1 MTVARPKRSFRSA
14 FLALAIAAPLLAA
27 CDSVEE
33 RVATHYERGQELA
46 EAGENAKAIV
56 EYRNAISLKADHVPS
71 RLAIATLLEEE
82 GNLGE
87 AVRHYQI
94 AAENDLK
101 NVRSRVRLSQYML
114 VTRNIDRALEFSEQ
128 AYALDPEDPDV
139 LAVRSATAYQLQDK
153 EFALELA
160 RKAIAAEPDHAAANV
175 VLITERVESGELDEA
190 LSMTDNVLSVHDEDL
205 SLHLLR
211 LRLLELTDQ
220 QELAL
225 EQLVSITQKFPE
237 LGSAKQALARRY
249 TQLGELDKAEEQLR
263 SYAEIAEDRT
273 AANLAIAQ
281 FMMRTQGMD
290 AGVAELQRLAAEEQN
305 GWPYTRALASLFYA
319 RDRGDEART
328 MLEAVVQGEGAMANE
343 ARVMLARF
351 ALQER
356 DKEGARALIDAV
368 LASDKANA
376 DALTMR
382 GALEIDADQY
392 GQAIETLR
400 NALAQNATDSRT
412 QRLLG
417 RAYLLNGNEALAAD
431 QFANATRNSDY
442 APDVAQEYV
451 QFLIRR
457 GRIDGAEAVL
467 SEAVR
472 RSPTNRTLLTAL
484 AQLRLQQQ
492 DWVGA
497 ETVANQL
504 RELEGGGTVAEQV
517 LAASLSGQEKYDES
531 SDILRSL
538 VADDETRGQAMAG
551 LVNTLLADGKADE
564 ARAFLNDVLAEDP
577 GNVQARLL
585 QASVEQ
591 REGNADLA
599 RELVERVNADFPN
612 QSAPYLFLAR
622 SELSAGNTDEAYRI
636 AREGVDATGAL
647 NLRLIVA
654 GIDEQRGDVDS
665 AIEQYQAVFD
675 ARPDSLLAA
684 NNLASM
690 LSMHKSDDPE
700 ALKRAQT
707 IALRLRSSDVPEMQ
721 DTFGWTLYL
730 NGDYRGALQSLE
742 PAAEKL
748 SNNPIVLYH
757 YGMTLKALGR
767 DEEARRV
774 LDRSAALADDS
785 FPYPD
790 GLTQALAELP
800 ELPPEEPAGED
811 GGTANQ

>member
-1 MTVARPKRSFRSA
+1 MIVETSRKSRRSA
-14 FLALAIAAPLLAA
+14 FFALAIAATVLAA

-33 RVATHYERGQELA
+33 RVAAHFERAQELA
-46 EAGENAKAIV
+46 EAGETAKAIV

-71 RLAIATLLEEE
+71 RLAIAELLEED
-82 GNLGE
+82 GKLAE

-94 AAENDLK
+94 AAENDVK
-101 NVRSRVRLSQYML
+101 NIRSRVRLSQYML

-128 AYALDPEDPDV
+128 AYELAPEDPDV
-139 LAVRSATAYQLQDK
+139 LAVRSATAYQLNEKD
-153 EFALELA
+153 FALELA
-160 RKAIAAEPDHAAANV
+160 RKAIASEPDHAAANV
-175 VLITERVESGELDEA
+175 VLITERVESGELSEA
-190 LSMTDNVLSVHDEDL
+190 LSMTDSVIAVHDEDL

-211 LRLLELTDQ
+211 LRLLELTGQ

-225 EQLVSITQKFPE
+225 EQLITLTTKFPE

-249 TQLGELDKAEEQLR
+249 TQLGDLEKAEEQLR
-263 SYAEIAEDRT
+263 AYAEIAADRT
-273 AANLAIAQ
+273 EANLAIAQ
-281 FMMRTQGMD
+281 FLMRTQGVD
-290 AGVAELQRLAAEEQN
+290 AGVAELRRLAEEEEN

-319 RDRGDEART
+319 RDRAEDART
-328 MLEAVVQGEGAMANE
+328 MLNDVAVGDSAIANE

-351 ALQER
+351 ALQED
-356 DKEGARALIDAV
+356 DKERARSLIEEV
-368 LASDKANA
+368 LATDSANA

-382 GALEIDADQY
+382 GALELDADEY
-392 GQAIETLR
+392 GKAIETLR

-417 RAYLLNGNEALAAD
+417 RAYLLNGNDALAAD

-451 QFLIRR
+451 QFLLRR

-484 AQLRLQQQ
+484 AQLRLRQQ

-517 LAASLSGQEKYDES
+517 LAASLSGQEKYEES
-531 SDILRSL
+531 GDILRSL
-538 VADDETRGQAMAG
+538 VTDSETRDQAMAG
-551 LVNTLLADGKADE
+551 LVNTLIADGKAEE
-564 ARAFLNDVLAEDP
+564 ARTFLNDVLVENP

-585 QASVEQ
+585 QASVEL
-591 REGNADLA
+591 REGNGDLA
-599 RELVERVNADFPN
+599 KEMVERVNADFPN
-612 QSAPYLFLAR
+612 QPAPYLFLAQ
-622 SELSAGNTDEAYRI
+622 SELRDGNLDRAYEIASAGVDE
-636 AREGVDATGAL
+636 TGAL
-647 NLRLIVA
+647 NLRLIIA
-654 GIDEQRGDVDS
+654 GIDEKRGNVDG
-665 AIEQYQAVFD
+665 AIAQYDAIFT
-675 ARPDSLLAA
+675 ARPDSMVAA

-690 LSMHKSDDPE
+690 LSMHKADDPE
-700 ALKRAQT
+700 AVQRART

-730 NGDYRGALQSLE
+730 NGDYRGALQALK

-748 SNNPIVLYH
+748 PENPIVLYH
-757 YGMTLKALGR
+757 YGMTLKALER
-767 DEEARRV
+767 NDEARSV
-774 LDRSAALADDS
+774 LDRAAALADDK

-790 GLTQALAELP
+790 GLEQALAD
-800 ELPPEEPAGED
+800 LPPVSS
-811 GGTANQ
+811 NQ

>member
-1 MTVARPKRSFRSA
+1 MIVETSRKSRRSA
-14 FLALAIAAPLLAA
+14 FFALAIAATVLAA

-33 RVATHYERGQELA
+33 RVATHFERAQELA
-46 EAGENAKAIV
+46 EAGETAKAIV

-71 RLAIATLLEEE
+71 RLAIAELLEED
-82 GNLGE
+82 GKLAE

-94 AAENDLK
+94 AAENDVK
-101 NVRSRVRLSQYML
+101 NIRSRVRLSQYML

-128 AYALDPEDPDV
+128 AYELAPEDPDV
-139 LAVRSATAYQLQDK
+139 LAVRSATAYQLNEKD
-153 EFALELA
+153 FALELA
-160 RKAIAAEPDHAAANV
+160 RKAIASEPDHAAANV
-175 VLITERVESGELDEA
+175 VLITERVESGELSEA
-190 LSMTDNVLSVHDEDL
+190 LSMTDSVIAVHDEDL

-211 LRLLELTDQ
+211 LRLLELTGQ

-225 EQLVSITQKFPE
+225 EQLITLTTKFPD

-249 TQLGELDKAEEQLR
+249 TQLGDLEKAEEQLR
-263 SYAEIAEDRT
+263 AYAGIAADRT
-273 AANLAIAQ
+273 EANLAIAQ
-281 FMMRTQGMD
+281 FLMRTQGVD
-290 AGVAELQRLAAEEQN
+290 AGVAELRRLAEEEEN

-319 RDRGDEART
+319 RDRAEDARSMLNEVAVGDSAI
-328 MLEAVVQGEGAMANE
+328 ANE

-351 ALQER
+351 ALQED
-356 DKEGARALIDAV
+356 DKERARSLIEEV
-368 LASDKANA
+368 LATDSANA

-382 GALEIDADQY
+382 GALELDADEY
-392 GQAIETLR
+392 GKAIETLR

-417 RAYLLNGNEALAAD
+417 RAYLLNGNDALAAD

-451 QFLIRR
+451 QFLLRR

-484 AQLRLQQQ
+484 AQLRLRQQ

-517 LAASLSGQEKYDES
+517 LAASLSGQEKYEES
-531 SDILRSL
+531 GDILRSL
-538 VADDETRGQAMAG
+538 VTDSETRDQAMAG
-551 LVNTLLADGKADE
+551 LVNTLIADGKAEE
-564 ARAFLNDVLAEDP
+564 ARTFLNDVLVENP

-585 QASVEQ
+585 QASVEL
-591 REGNADLA
+591 REGNGDLA
-599 RELVERVNADFPN
+599 KEMVERVNADFPN
-612 QSAPYLFLAR
+612 QPAPYLFLAQ
-622 SELSAGNTDEAYRI
+622 SELRDGNLDRAYEIASAGVDE
-636 AREGVDATGAL
+636 TGAL
-647 NLRLIVA
+647 NLRLIIA
-654 GIDEQRGDVDS
+654 GIDEKRGNVDG
-665 AIEQYQAVFD
+665 AIAQYDAIFT
-675 ARPDSLLAA
+675 ARPDSMVAA

-690 LSMHKSDDPE
+690 LSMHKADDPE
-700 ALKRAQT
+700 AVQRAQT

-730 NGDYRGALQSLE
+730 NGDYRGALQALK

-748 SNNPIVLYH
+748 PENPIVLYH
-757 YGMTLKALGR
+757 YGMTLKALER
-767 DEEARRV
+767 NEEARSV
-774 LDRSAALADDS
+774 LDRAAALADDK

-790 GLTQALAELP
+790 GLEQALAD
-800 ELPPEEPAGED
+800 LPPVSS
-811 GGTANQ
+811 NQ

>member
-1 MTVARPKRSFRSA
+1 MIVETSRKSRRSA
-14 FLALAIAAPLLAA
+14 FFALAIAATVLAA

-33 RVATHYERGQELA
+33 RVATHFERAQELA
-46 EAGENAKAIV
+46 EAGETAKAIV

-71 RLAIATLLEEE
+71 RLAIAELLEED
-82 GNLGE
+82 GKLAE

-94 AAENDLK
+94 AAENDVK
-101 NVRSRVRLSQYML
+101 NIRSRVRLSQYML

-128 AYALDPEDPDV
+128 AYELAPEDPDV
-139 LAVRSATAYQLQDK
+139 LAVRSATAYQLNEKD
-153 EFALELA
+153 FALELA
-160 RKAIAAEPDHAAANV
+160 RKAIASEPDHAAANV
-175 VLITERVESGELDEA
+175 VLITERVESGELSEA
-190 LSMTDNVLSVHDEDL
+190 LSMTDSVIAVHDEDL

-211 LRLLELTDQ
+211 LRLLELTGQ

-225 EQLVSITQKFPE
+225 EQLITLTTKFPD

-249 TQLGELDKAEEQLR
+249 TQLGDLEKAEEQLR
-263 SYAEIAEDRT
+263 AYAGIAADKTE
-273 AANLAIAQ
+273 ANLAIAQ
-281 FMMRTQGMD
+281 FLMRTQGVD
-290 AGVAELQRLAAEEQN
+290 AGVAELRRLAEEEEN

-319 RDRGDEART
+319 RDRAEDART
-328 MLEAVVQGEGAMANE
+328 MLNEVAVGDSAIANE

-351 ALQER
+351 ALQED
-356 DKEGARALIDAV
+356 DKERARSLIEEV
-368 LASDKANA
+368 LATDSANA

-382 GALEIDADQY
+382 GALELDADEY
-392 GQAIETLR
+392 GKAIETLR

-417 RAYLLNGNEALAAD
+417 RAYLLNGNDALAAD

-451 QFLIRR
+451 QFLLRR

-484 AQLRLQQQ
+484 AQLRLRQQ

-517 LAASLSGQEKYDES
+517 LAASLSGQEKYEES
-531 SDILRSL
+531 GDILRSL
-538 VADDETRGQAMAG
+538 VTDSETRDQAMAG
-551 LVNTLLADGKADE
+551 LVNTLIADGKAEE
-564 ARAFLNDVLAEDP
+564 ARTFLNDVLVENP

-585 QASVEQ
+585 QASVEL
-591 REGNADLA
+591 REGNGDLA
-599 RELVERVNADFPN
+599 KEMVERVNADFPN
-612 QSAPYLFLAR
+612 QPAPYLFLAQ
-622 SELSAGNTDEAYRI
+622 SELRDGNLDRAYEIASAGVDE
-636 AREGVDATGAL
+636 TGAL
-647 NLRLIVA
+647 NLRLIIA
-654 GIDEQRGDVDS
+654 GIDEKRGNVDG
-665 AIEQYQAVFD
+665 AIAQYDAIFT
-675 ARPDSLLAA
+675 ARPDSMVAA

-690 LSMHKSDDPE
+690 LSMHKADDPE
-700 ALKRAQT
+700 AVQRAQT

-730 NGDYRGALQSLE
+730 NGDYRGALQALK

-748 SNNPIVLYH
+748 PENPIVLYH
-757 YGMTLKALGR
+757 YGMTLKALER
-767 DEEARRV
+767 NDEARSV
-774 LDRSAALADDS
+774 LDRAAALADDK

-790 GLTQALAELP
+790 GLEQALAD
-800 ELPPEEPAGED
+800 LPPVSS
-811 GGTANQ
+811 NQ

>member
-1 MTVARPKRSFRSA
+1 MIVETSRKSRRSA
-14 FLALAIAAPLLAA
+14 FFALAIAATVLAA

-33 RVATHYERGQELA
+33 RVATHFERAQELA
-46 EAGENAKAIV
+46 EAGETAKAIV

-71 RLAIATLLEEE
+71 RLAIAELLEED
-82 GNLGE
+82 GKLAE

-94 AAENDLK
+94 AAENDVK
-101 NVRSRVRLSQYML
+101 NIRSRVRLSQYML

-128 AYALDPEDPDV
+128 AYELAPEDPDV
-139 LAVRSATAYQLQDK
+139 LAVRSATAYQLNEKD
-153 EFALELA
+153 FALELA
-160 RKAIAAEPDHAAANV
+160 RKAIASEPDHAAANV
-175 VLITERVESGELDEA
+175 VLITERVESGELSEA
-190 LSMTDNVLSVHDEDL
+190 LSMTDSVIAVHDEDL

-211 LRLLELTDQ
+211 LRLLELTGQ

-225 EQLVSITQKFPE
+225 EQLITLTTKFPD

-249 TQLGELDKAEEQLR
+249 TQLGDLEKAEEQLR
-263 SYAEIAEDRT
+263 AYAGIAADKTE
-273 AANLAIAQ
+273 ANLAIAQ
-281 FMMRTQGMD
+281 FLMRTQGVD
-290 AGVAELQRLAAEEQN
+290 AGVAELRRLAEEEEN

-319 RDRGDEART
+319 RDRAEDART
-328 MLEAVVQGEGAMANE
+328 MLNEVAVGDSAIANE

-351 ALQER
+351 ALQED
-356 DKEGARALIDAV
+356 DKERARSLIEEV
-368 LASDKANA
+368 LATDSANA

-382 GALEIDADQY
+382 GALELDADEY
-392 GQAIETLR
+392 GKAIETLR

-417 RAYLLNGNEALAAD
+417 RAYLLNGNDALAAD

-451 QFLIRR
+451 QFLLRR

-484 AQLRLQQQ
+484 AQLRLRQQ

-517 LAASLSGQEKYDES
+517 LAASLSGQEKYEES
-531 SDILRSL
+531 GDILRSL
-538 VADDETRGQAMAG
+538 VTDSETRDQAMAG
-551 LVNTLLADGKADE
+551 LVNTLIADGRAEE
-564 ARAFLNDVLAEDP
+564 ARTFLNDVLVENP

-585 QASVEQ
+585 QASVEL
-591 REGNADLA
+591 REGNGDLA
-599 RELVERVNADFPN
+599 KEMVERVNADFPN
-612 QSAPYLFLAR
+612 QPAPYLFLAQ
-622 SELSAGNTDEAYRI
+622 SELRDGNIDRAYEIASAGVDE
-636 AREGVDATGAL
+636 TGAL
-647 NLRLIVA
+647 NLRLIIA
-654 GIDEQRGDVDS
+654 GIDEKRGNVDG
-665 AIEQYQAVFD
+665 AIAQYDAIFT
-675 ARPDSLLAA
+675 ARPDSMVAA

-690 LSMHKSDDPE
+690 LSMHKADDPE
-700 ALKRAQT
+700 AVQRAQT

-730 NGDYRGALQSLE
+730 NGDYRGALQALK

-748 SNNPIVLYH
+748 PENPIVLYH
-757 YGMTLKALGR
+757 YGMTLKALER
-767 DEEARRV
+767 NDEARSV
-774 LDRSAALADDS
+774 LDRAAALADDK

-790 GLTQALAELP
+790 GLEQALAD
-800 ELPPEEPAGED
+800 LPPVSS
-811 GGTANQ
+811 NQ

>member
-1 MTVARPKRSFRSA
+1 MRKAL
-14 FLALAIAAPLLAA
+14 LALALAAPLLAA

-33 RVATHYERGQELA
+33 RVAGHFERGQELA
-46 EAGENAKAIV
+46 EAGETEKAIV
-56 EYRNAISLKADHVPS
+56 EYRNAISLQSNHVPS
-71 RLAIATLLEEE
+71 RLAIATLLEEG
-82 GNLGE
+82 GNLAE

-114 VTRNIDRALEFSEQ
+114 VTRNLDRALEFSEQ
-128 AYALDPEDPDV
+128 AYALAPEEPDV
-139 LAVRSATAYQLQDK
+139 LAVRSATAYQLGDK

-160 RKAIAAEPDHAAANV
+160 RKAIAKEPEHAAANV
-175 VLITERVESGELDEA
+175 VLITERVEAGELDEA
-190 LSMTDNVLSVHDEDL
+190 LSMTNNVIAVHDEDL

-211 LRLLELTDQ
+211 LRLFELTDRQ
-220 QELAL
+220 DEAL
-225 EQLVSITQKFPE
+225 EQLITITQDFPD
-237 LGSAKQALARRY
+237 LATAKQALARRY

-263 SYAEIAEDRT
+263 AYAEIATEKT
-273 AANLAIAQ
+273 EAKLAIVQ
-281 FMMRTQGMD
+281 FLIRTQGIE
-290 AGVAELQRLAAEEQN
+290 AGEAELKRLAAEEEN
-305 GWPYTRALASLFYA
+305 GWPYTRALASLYYA
-319 RDRGDEART
+319 RERQDDART
-328 MLEAVVQGEGAMANE
+328 LLNEVAGGEGAIANE
-343 ARVMLARF
+343 ARVMLAQF
-351 ALQER
+351 ALRENDR
-356 DKEGARALIDAV
+356 ETARTLIDTII
-368 LASDKANA
+368 ASDTANA
-376 DALTMR
+376 DALAMR
-382 GALEIDADQY
+382 GALEIDADEY
-392 GQAIETLR
+392 GKAIETLR
-400 NALAQNATDSRT
+400 NALAQNSNDSRT

-442 APDVAQEYV
+442 APEVAQEYV

-484 AQLRLQQQ
+484 AQIRLQQQ

-517 LAASLSGQEKYDES
+517 LAASLSGQEKFDES
-531 SDILRSL
+531 SEILRSL
-538 VADDETRGQAMAG
+538 AADNETREQAMSG
-551 LVNTLLADGKADE
+551 LVNTLVADGKADE
-564 ARAFLNDVLAEDP
+564 ARQFLEGILTENP

-591 REGNADLA
+591 REGNDDLA
-599 RELVERVNADFPN
+599 HELVERVKADFPN
-612 QSAPYLFLAR
+612 QAAPYLYLSQTALRDGDIDKAYELAV
-622 SELSAGNTDEAYRI
+622 
-636 AREGVDATGAL
+636 EGVERTGAL

-654 GIDEQRGDVDS
+654 GIDEQRGNIDG

-730 NGDYRGALQSLE
+730 NGDYRGALESLK
-742 PAAEKL
+742 PAAERL
-748 SNNPIVLYH
+748 SSNPVVLYH
-757 YGMTLKALGR
+757 YGMTLKALDR
-767 DEEARRV
+767 EAEARRV
-774 LDRSAALADDS
+774 LDKAAALADEN

-790 GLTQALAELP
+790 GLEQALAELP
-800 ELPPEEPAGED
+800 EVSPEAPAED
-811 GGTANQ
+811 GASANQ